1 MTNCI
6 DLIKEA
12 RPNAPKGSFY
22 SCQHGRVYRLKRG
35 GWKLLRNPWLIRSVE
50 RQRREAI
57 LEHIFDDLLRICE
70 EAAANHDAKQA
81 EEADKKARTDDNRA
95 RARKH
100 ANKIRWGTDAEP
112 GDTVTVEP
120 LREPEGFEVTRVL
133 GRTKH
138 DAKAGDVVEL
148 DMDNPPTADIR
159 IDAENTYQGHP
170 GGGISGWAKV
180 ENSEDYK
187 PRRSDAYLNALD
199 LPGASSLKREDHKA
213 RILDAYYLN
222 VAAGR
227 RLDTAKGFFSKTVE
241 EYAAANH
248 LGFADAV
255 SLLEDAREDERKHN
269 EATGRIAVYKDD
281 GTPKTADEIR
291 EEAAKI
297 NGRGTTFVD
306 LEGSP
311 NLLTEK
317 PKAAGGVISAE
328 QDHFKGSVKIEVH
341 GVRGDAAEVMEQAAA
356 SIRENGARGVWL

>member
-6 DLIKEA
+6 DLIEQHA
-12 RPNAPKGSFY
+12 PDAPKGSFY
-22 SCQHGRVYRLKRG
+22 TCPHGRNYRLKG
-35 GWKLLRNPWLIRSVE
+35 KGWRPIRNPWTNRKVK
-50 RQRREAI
+50 QQQWEAI
-57 LEHIFDDLLRICE
+57 KAELLRVCE
-70 EAAANHDAKQA
+70 RAAANHDAKQA
-81 EEADKKARTDDNRA
+81 EEADKKARADENRA
-95 RARKH
+95 RARQH

-148 DMDNPPTADIR
+148 DMDNPPTHELPR
-159 IDAENTYQGHP
+159 KLWDARQEPH
-170 GGGISGWAKV
+170 GWAKV

-199 LPGASSLKREDHKA
+199 LPDASSLKREDHKA
-213 RILDAYYLN
+213 RILDAYYAN

-227 RLDTAKGFFSKTVE
+227 RLDTAKGFFTNTVE
-241 EYAAANH
+241 EYANANR

-255 SLLEDAREDERKHN
+255 SLLEDAREDERKRN
-269 EATGRIAVYKDD
+269 EATGRIAVYKED

-317 PKAAGGVISAE
+317 PKASGGVISAE
-328 QDHFKGSVKIEVH
+328 HDHFKGSVKIEVH

>member
-22 SCQHGRVYRLKRG
+22 SCHHGRVYRLKRG
-35 GWKLLRNPWLIRSVE
+35 GWKRLRNPWLIRRVE

-57 LEHIFDDLLRICE
+57 LEHIYDDLLRICE
-70 EAAANHDAKQA
+70 KAAAAYDAKQA
-81 EEADKKARTDDNRA
+81 VEADKKARADENRA

-120 LREPEGFEVTRVL
+120 LREPEGFEVTRTL
-133 GRTKH
+133 GRVKH
-138 DAKAGDVVEL
+138 DAKAGEVVEL
-148 DMDNPPTADIR
+148 DMDNPPTHELPR
-159 IDAENTYQGHP
+159 ELWDARQEPH
-170 GGGISGWAKV
+170 GWAKV

-199 LPGASSLKREDHKA
+199 LPDASILKREDHKA
-213 RILDAYYLN
+213 RILDAYYVN

-227 RLDTAKGFFSKTVE
+227 RLDTAKGFFTNTVE
-241 EYAAANH
+241 EYAKANR

-255 SLLEDAREDERKHN
+255 SLLEEAREDERKRN
-269 EATGRIAVYKDD
+269 EATGRIAVYKED
-281 GTPKTADEIR
+281 GTAKTADEIR

-317 PKAAGGVISAE
+317 PKASGGVIT
-328 QDHFKGSVKIEVH
+328 DPPLPPGTIKVEVH
-341 GVRGDAAEVMEQAAA
+341 GARGDAAEIMKQAEE
-356 SIRENGARGVWL
+356 SIRETGARGTWL

>member
-22 SCQHGRVYRLKRG
+22 SCHHGRVYRLKRG
-35 GWKLLRNPWLIRSVE
+35 GWKLLRNPWLIRRVE

-57 LEHIFDDLLRICE
+57 LEHIYDDLLRICE
-70 EAAANHDAKQA
+70 KAAAAYDAKQA
-81 EEADKKARTDDNRA
+81 VEADKKARADENRA

-120 LREPEGFEVTRVL
+120 LREPEAFEVTRVL
-133 GRTKH
+133 GRVKH
-138 DAKAGDVVEL
+138 DAKAGEVVEL
-148 DMDNPPTADIR
+148 DMDNPPTNELPR
-159 IDAENTYQGHP
+159 ELWDARQEPH
-170 GGGISGWAKV
+170 GWAKV

-187 PRRSDAYLNALD
+187 PRRPD
-199 LPGASSLKREDHKA
+199 
-213 RILDAYYLN
+213 
-222 VAAGR
+222 
-227 RLDTAKGFFSKTVE
+227 
-241 EYAAANH
+241 
-248 LGFADAV
+248 
-255 SLLEDAREDERKHN
+255 
-269 EATGRIAVYKDD
+269 
-281 GTPKTADEIR
+281 
-291 EEAAKI
+291 
-297 NGRGTTFVD
+297 TFVD

-317 PKAAGGVISAE
+317 PKASGGVISAE
-328 QDHFKGSVKIEVH
+328 HDHFKGSVKIEVH